1 MALIIKPTQCHTLL
15 WDPGHFKFGVTSS
28 MSALSTGSQDCA
40 VLQYKFTG
48 EKEVD
53 LMSTFVPE
61 TFRGQGVAAVLSQ
74 VRVHLFR
81 YFRHT
86 MY

>member
-1 MALIIKPTQCHTLL
+1 
-15 WDPGHFKFGVTSS
+15 
-28 MSALSTGSQDCA
+28 MSAPSTGSQDCA

-74 VRVHLFR
+74 VSVTTFEV
-81 YFRHT
+81 F
-86 MY
+86 